1 MSDQKV
7 AEGTT
12 AKTTAEQ
19 SDALQDAEAAAEG
32 VTAKEVV
39 WRVVKEAAV
48 ETVALMAPEEA
59 VAVQQVAESLAQK
72 VAEEAAVKQAA
83 GVVAHEVAEEAA
95 VKQAAVATAER
106 GAEEVVAK
114 EATEKAGRGR
124 LPSSWQRPLLR
135 KLQRRDN

>member
-12 AKTTAEQ
+12 AKMTAEQ

-83 GVVAHEVAEEAA
+83 
-95 VKQAAVATAER
+95 VATAER